1 MRRWHAAA
9 VRDHYITVTPQQ
21 VQILTGVARNFITNI
36 LIDREFNMEGETPRL
51 GADVPRWYGET
62 IGFWDGDTLITW
74 TANLIGWK
82 VHAAFEYSNKMQ
94 TIEIYSPNRDASGK
108 FVGLNHEAI
117 FYDEDALV
125 EPIRIVRNFTKS
137 GELTDDA
144 PYVFIECVQTI
155 FPVNGKATPLTPG
168 SRFEYEVLDMFG
180 RPWGQLWQEY
190 NEKNMERPAE
200 EDIFNF
206 E

>member
-1 MRRWHAAA
+1 
-9 VRDHYITVTPQQ
+9 
-21 VQILTGVARNFITNI
+21 
-36 LIDREFNMEGETPRL
+36 
-51 GADVPRWYGET
+51 
-62 IGFWDGDTLITW
+62 LITW
-74 TANLIGWK
+74 TSNVVGWK
-82 VHAAFEYSNKMQ
+82 VHAGFEYSNKMQ
-94 TIEIYSPNRDASGK
+94 TIEIYSPNHDASGK

-155 FPVNGKATPLTPG
+155 FPVNGKATPLPPG

-180 RPWGQLWQEY
+180 RPWGQLWEEY
-190 NEKNMERPAE
+190 YEKNMQHPEE

-206 E
+206 ETPRQ